1 MNWLPIVIALLVG
14 FALGLGVAFILKIV
28 QSKGAKELAAELFTE
43 SETQRKANIDAVI
56 ENVKA
61 SFGNLSLEALSRS
74 TDEFLKL
81 AKTKLESE
89 REGSAKELDAK
100 KGLIDQQLQQ
110 MTAKLEDVSKLMK
123 ELEMDRGRKFG
134 ELTTQLKTT
143 NEQTTALMQTTNA
156 LREAL
161 ASTKVRGQWGER
173 MAEDVLRL
181 AGFIEN
187 INYLK
192 QKTIEGIG
200 SRPDFTFL
208 LPQNLKLNMD
218 VKFPLDNYVK
228 CLEAGSDPER
238 ERCRSDFLRDVRTKI
253 KEVTTR
259 EYINPEQNTVD
270 YVLLFI
276 PNEQIYGFI
285 HEQDHSIL
293 DEGMKN
299 KVVFCSP
306 ITLFAILAVVR
317 EAVDNFSLEQAS
329 NEILSLIGGFRKQW
343 NEFVKKLEILGKR
356 IGDAQKE
363 YDTLITTRR
372 RKLEKP
378 LSKIESLR
386 TERGLPIAPSE
397 DEGIITDVEEVE
409 EENPQRG

>member
-1 MNWLPIVIALLVG
+1 
-14 FALGLGVAFILKIV
+14 
-28 QSKGAKELAAELFTE
+28 
-43 SETQRKANIDAVI
+43 
-56 ENVKA
+56 
-61 SFGNLSLEALSRS
+61 
-74 TDEFLKL
+74 
-81 AKTKLESE
+81 
-89 REGSAKELDAK
+89 
-100 KGLIDQQLQQ
+100 
-110 MTAKLEDVSKLMK
+110 
-123 ELEMDRGRKFG
+123 
-134 ELTTQLKTT
+134 
-143 NEQTTALMQTTNA
+143 
-156 LREAL
+156 
-161 ASTKVRGQWGER
+161 
-173 MAEDVLRL
+173 
-181 AGFIEN
+181 
-187 INYLK
+187 
-192 QKTIEGIG
+192 
-200 SRPDFTFL
+200 
-208 LPQNLKLNMD
+208 MD

-276 PNEQIYGFI
+276 PNEQIYAFI

-329 NEILSLIGGFRKQW
+329 NEILSLIGGFKKQW
-343 NEFVKKLEILGKR
+343 NEFVKKLEIVGKR